1 MVENYSKNQIRYM
14 HILLAKYK
22 IELSFNI
29 EKKEIL
35 DLLILSQCL
44 LNLTKFN

>member
-1 MVENYSKNQIRYM
+1 M
-14 HILLAKYK
+14 HILLANHK

-35 DLLILSQCL
+35 DLLILSQYL